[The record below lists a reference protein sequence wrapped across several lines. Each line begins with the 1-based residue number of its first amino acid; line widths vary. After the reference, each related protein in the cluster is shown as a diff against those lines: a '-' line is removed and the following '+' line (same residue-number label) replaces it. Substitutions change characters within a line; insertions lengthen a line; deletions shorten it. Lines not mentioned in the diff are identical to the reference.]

1 MLTALVF
8 GIDLGC
14 KFAYIKASKFINSNV
29 EFIFLFFLFG
39 RFVAIVLYHLYRCAI
54 HSHHVFIE
62 TQEKK
67 KEQKDQLI
75 QRATLTCNILDIIIQ
90 LVMLP
95 GCMFLG
101 LNRFV

>member
-14 KFAYIKASKFINSNV
+14 KIAYLKASKFINSNV
-29 EFIFLFFLFG
+29 EFIFLFFLYG
-39 RFVAIVLYHLYRCAI
+39 RLVAIVLYHLYRSVI

-67 KEQKDQLI
+67 KDQEDQLI
-75 QRATLTCNILDIIIQ
+75 
-90 LVMLP
+90 
-95 GCMFLG
+95 
-101 LNRFV
+101 